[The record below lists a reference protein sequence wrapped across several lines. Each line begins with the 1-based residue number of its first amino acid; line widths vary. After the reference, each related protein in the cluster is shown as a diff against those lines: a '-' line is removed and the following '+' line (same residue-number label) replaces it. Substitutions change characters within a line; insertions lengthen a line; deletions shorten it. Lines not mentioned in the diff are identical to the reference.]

1 MFPVLGG
8 NMLQK
13 GHFVMRNWCSNTTFY
28 HPIVLSPVGGGGL
41 SDSTVTI
48 SDLTFSR
55 LLCQNTLS
63 VSTSGK
69 VSICTK
75 VIFMVSES
83 DTVKLEMFAN
93 D

>member
-8 NMLQK
+8 NMLQEGSLCNEILVFK
-13 GHFVMRNWCSNTTFY
+13 Y
-28 HPIVLSPVGGGGL
+28 HILSSHCALTSGGL

-55 LLCQNTLS
+55 LLCQNTVS

-75 VIFMVSES
+75 VVFMVSES